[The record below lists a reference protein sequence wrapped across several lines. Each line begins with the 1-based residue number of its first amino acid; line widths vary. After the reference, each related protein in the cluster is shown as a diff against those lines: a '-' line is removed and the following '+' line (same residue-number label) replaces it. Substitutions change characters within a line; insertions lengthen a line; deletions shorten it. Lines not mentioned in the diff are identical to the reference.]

1 MDQLLTAA
9 TESTPIVLDVL
20 KALVFLVIGWW
31 LSGRI
36 GAVVRKRVLASDNLD
51 DTLGTFFA
59 SIARYFILIVTVI
72 AVLQVFGF
80 QATSLVAV
88 LGAATLAIGLAL
100 QGTLSHVASGV
111 MLIMFRPYK
120 IGDYVEIAGRSG
132 TVKAITLFT
141 TELATPDNIH
151 IIVPNGNAW
160 GNTVVNYSTHP
171 TRRVDLVFGI
181 SYDDDPE
188 AAITVMKG
196 LVDADDRI
204 LKDPEPFFA
213 VTALGESAVDVT
225 MRVWVNRADHW
236 ATKIDLIKNVK
247 SGFDEKGI
255 SFPYPHMQVVGVPG
269 GSA

>member
-9 TESTPIVLDVL
+9 TDSTPIVLDVL
-20 KALVFLVIGWW
+20 KAFVFLVIGWW

-36 GAVVRKRVLASDNLD
+36 AAVIRKRALASDKLD

-59 SIARYFILIVTVI
+59 SIVRYFVLIVTVI

-111 MLIMFRPYK
+111 MLILFRPYK
-120 IGDYVEIAGRSG
+120 LGDYVEISGKSG
-132 TVKAITLFT
+132 TVKSVTLFT
-141 TELATPDNIH
+141 TELATSDNIQ
-151 IIVPNGNAW
+151 IIIPNGNAW
-160 GNTVVNYSTHP
+160 GSTIVNYSTHA

-181 SYDDDPE
+181 SYDDDPDV
-188 AAITVMKG
+188 AINVMKS

-204 LKDPEPFFA
+204 LKDPEPYFA
-213 VTALGESAVDVT
+213 LTALGDSAVDVT
-225 MRVWVNRADHW
+225 MRVWVNSGDFG
-236 ATKIDLIKNVK
+236 ATKFDLIKNVK
-247 SGFDEKGI
+247 AGFNDRGI
-255 SFPYPHMQVVGVPG
+255 SFPYPHIQVVGVPG